1 MQVRGRGGWL
11 TAMVIQ
17 TKVLGAMYA
26 QGGHAKRQLWVQAE
40 IISLNDWNNLTF
52 PLPRNDREEHLHNK
66 TRPTE
71 GRHPPPH
78 THTHTGPDTTN
89 HLHGSHL
96 PVVEQQEDG
105 LQDLIGGGRRVE
117 TARQCQDTGI
127 DTTQ

>member
-1 MQVRGRGGWL
+1 MIERNIF
-11 TAMVIQ
+11 T
-17 TKVLGAMYA
+17 TKLD
-26 QGGHAKRQLWVQAE
+26 QQKE
-40 IISLNDWNNLTF
+40 DI
-52 PLPRNDREEHLHNK
+52 
-66 TRPTE
+66 
-71 GRHPPPH
+71 PPPP
-78 THTHTGPDTTN
+78 THTPDTTN